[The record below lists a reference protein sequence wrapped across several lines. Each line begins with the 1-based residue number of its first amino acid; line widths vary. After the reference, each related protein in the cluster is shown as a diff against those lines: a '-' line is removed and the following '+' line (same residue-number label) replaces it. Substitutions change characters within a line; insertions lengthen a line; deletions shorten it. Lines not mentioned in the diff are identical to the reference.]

1 MSYGYCPNC
10 GAPGE
15 RRERRP
21 NGNDTC
27 ANGCVY
33 PSKDALKTQ
42 DEYFERDT
50 QAFLRKYPETCNFA
64 GFWDVAKQENAPG
77 WYRNLE
83 KEVVLIQ
90 SDGNA
95 RWFHID
101 GTSGYGIAYLH
112 DKNLEGLALRDCLKW
127 LEAHGHDVSEW
138 RKPVALGEPK
148 KWRERAEESEKLNQ
162 KQAQRILDL
171 ENDLR
176 AIMKTIGHDDLKTVA
191 EQVGK
196 EWQDFMQLASNATKV
211 YEHFSGL
218 TKPLSDPE
226 YIIAYATDRENERV
240 DEAIKDFIEPALDLL
255 NDIREHHE
263 RLNREAGRPLE
274 RSNTIRMV
282 KEVIAALTRED
293 KPQALTDVERSVGI
307 LKRWISDRIDRV
319 RADAIEKINAE
330 NLDLSPER
338 NTEEA
343 LLKLRHDLE
352 REWNR

>member
-33 PSKDALKTQ
+33 PSKDAV
-42 DEYFERDT
+42 D
-50 QAFLRKYPETCNFA
+50 
-64 GFWDVAKQENAPG
+64 
-77 WYRNLE
+77 
-83 KEVVLIQ
+83 
-90 SDGNA
+90 
-95 RWFHID
+95 
-101 GTSGYGIAYLH
+101 
-112 DKNLEGLALRDCLKW
+112 
-127 LEAHGHDVSEW
+127 
-138 RKPVALGEPK
+138 EPK
-148 KWRERAEESEKLNQ
+148 LPNWAERAQEAEKQ
-162 KQAQRILDL
+162 DQRILDL
-171 ENDLR
+171 EN
-176 AIMKTIGHDDLKTVA
+176 
-191 EQVGK
+191 Q
-196 EWQDFMQLASNATKV
+196 
-211 YEHFSGL
+211 
-218 TKPLSDPE
+218 
-226 YIIAYATDRENERV
+226 REE
-240 DEAIKDFIEPALDLL
+240 ALDLL
-255 NDIREHHE
+255 NGIREHHE

-319 RADAIEKINAE
+319 RADAIEKINAGS
-330 NLDLSPER
+330 LDLSPER

-352 REWNR
+352 HEWNR